1 MAYDYVY
8 TYGDIIVSNY
18 EFVKISDLKI
28 ERKINDHAKLYIKG
42 IIDSE
47 KGDKYVEGA
56 NDESFIKIS
65 VKDNKNDI
73 KDLFQGIVINISI
86 NTSNDIK
93 ILEIEALS
101 ATFLMDINKKNRTFQ
116 NENSTYRNIIDTVNS
131 SYKNI
136 SIVDNVTET
145 AKIDTFVVQYKETDW
160 EFVKRLA
167 SYFNSWIVPECQ
179 LTDIKYSIGK
189 TGMSRTYSLEEFN
202 YSIKKGIQEYKIKDG
217 NGVSGLYDIDLITY
231 EVITNKMLDLCDAVT
246 FKGRKLYVYEA
257 EIEMHDSIFSNKYSL
272 RDKNGMK
279 IRRIYNN
286 QIVGLSLSGTILDIK
301 SDVVKVNLEIDG
313 KQALNAA
320 RWFPYSTVYSS
331 EDGTGWYCMP
341 EKGDAIRLYFPDN
354 VEKNAYVISSVNLKS
369 RDTEKRSDPSVK
381 SIGTKYGKQLIME
394 PGAVN
399 IIGGSGMM
407 VKMTDDGGIEIISDK
422 KIILDA
428 QDDIE
433 INGKAKVLIKGES
446 GVDLTQNSANLS
458 IKDDV
463 TMRGGKVKIE

>member
-18 EFVKISDLKI
+18 EFVKISELKI
-28 ERKINDHAKLYIKG
+28 ESKINDHAKLYIKG

>member
-8 TYGDIIVSNY
+8 TYGDIIISNY
-18 EFVKISDLKI
+18 EFVKITDLRI
-28 ERKINDHAKLYIKG
+28 ERKINEHAELYVKG
-42 IIDSE
+42 IIDSV

-56 NDESFIKIS
+56 NDKSFIKVS
-65 VKDNKNDI
+65 LKDDKNNV
-73 KDLFQGIVINISI
+73 KDLFQGIIINISI
-86 NTSNDIK
+86 NSSNDIK
-93 ILEIEALS
+93 TLEIQGLS
-101 ATFLMDINKKNRTFQ
+101 QTFLMDINKKNRTFQ
-116 NENSTYRNIIDTVNS
+116 NEGSTYRNIINTVNS

-136 SIVDNVTET
+136 SIVDNITET
-145 AKIDTFVVQYKETDW
+145 SKIDTFVVQYKETDW
-160 EFVKRLA
+160 EFIKRLA
-167 SYFNSWIVPECQ
+167 SYFNSWVVPECQ
-179 LTDIKYSIGK
+179 LEDIKYSIGK
-189 TGMSRTYSLEEFN
+189 TGMLKAYSLEEFN
-202 YSIKKGIQEYKIKDG
+202 YSIKKGIEEYKIKGG
-217 NGVSGLYDIDLITY
+217 NGVSGLDDINLITY
-231 EVITNKMLDLCDAVT
+231 EVITNKMLDLCDSVT
-246 FKGRKLYVYEA
+246 FKGRNLYVYET
-257 EIEMHDSIFSNKYSL
+257 EIEMNDSIFSNKYSL
-272 RDKNGMK
+272 RDEKGMK

-286 QIVGLSLSGTILDIK
+286 QIVGLSLSGTILDTK
-301 SDVVKVNLEIDG
+301 NDVVKVNLEVDG
-313 KQALNAA
+313 KQDSSTA

-354 VEKNAYVISSVNLKS
+354 VEKSAYAISSVNLKS

-394 PGAVN
+394 PGSVN

-463 TMRGGKVKIE
+463 TMSGGKVKIE